1 MDLRKYDRIKFEL
14 SAILRAISQQAPR
27 QDGQHPQPL
36 RELFARLAEDRFN
49 IALVGRFSRGKTSLL
64 NALLGMDRL
73 PTGVVPLTSVITR
86 VTYGSEAKVVLN
98 YHGSSLFLDIPLE
111 QLSDY
116 VTERGNPGNRRGISV
131 ADVQL
136 PAELL
141 RRGFTFV
148 DTPGL
153 GSSIAANTRTTEAFL
168 PDADALILVSSHDG
182 PLSGEELA
190 LVNQAHA
197 GARRVFLVLNKQ
209 DVVDAAARAQSLAHV
224 HAELARVGVAAT
236 VSVISVSARDA
247 LAAKTAGD
255 TAALA
260 ASGVPALE
268 AALVDF
274 LVNGQRHA
282 FLIGVCE
289 RIAALLRDPRLSDLV
304 PRLAELRAQ
313 GETQAA
319 QPAAHAT
326 PEPPPLSSLLPACE
340 ICTRIAQTMFEFFA
354 SYQLRLYGSSRL
366 QDELARH
373 GGFCRLHARQFE
385 AMAAA
390 REVAIGLAPVLARQ
404 ASELRRI
411 AETCPSPTVSGELI
425 ADLLPTGR
433 TCPACAA
440 ARQIEQ
446 REIGGL
452 AARVANQGSGIVH
465 RRSALCIPHLA
476 RLVGAVRDPGHV
488 QALVLRQAELLD
500 RLEEDARRFALKSDA
515 VRRYDASKE
524 ELAVAGRAPCVLLDH
539 PGAQYELGSSDTGT
553 STVGPGGLF
562 DRAGPPTDGR

>member
-14 SAILRAISQQAPR
+14 SAILRAISQQAAR
-27 QDGQHPQPL
+27 QDGQHPEPL
-36 RELFARLAEDRFN
+36 RDLFARLAEDRFN
-49 IALVGRFSRGKTSLL
+49 LALVGRFSRGKTSLL

-98 YHGSSLFLDIPLE
+98 YHGTSLFLDIPLN

-182 PLSGEELA
+182 PLSGEERA
-190 LVNQAHA
+190 LVDQAHA

-224 HAELARVGVAAT
+224 HAELARVGAAAT
-236 VSVISVSARDA
+236 VSVFSVSARDA

-255 TAALA
+255 TAALV

-289 RIAALLRDPRLSDLV
+289 RIAELLRDPILSDLV
-304 PRLAELRAQ
+304 PRLAELRARI
-313 GETQAA
+313 ETQAA
-319 QPAAHAT
+319 QPVTHAT
-326 PEPPPLSSLLPACE
+326 QEPPPLSPLLPACE
-340 ICTRIAQTMFEFFA
+340 ICTRIAQGMFEFLA
-354 SYQLRLYGSSRL
+354 AYQLRLYGSSRL
-366 QDELARH
+366 QDALARH
-373 GGFCRLHARQFE
+373 GGYLPPARTAVRGHGGRPRSRDRTGPRAGRAGQP
-385 AMAAA
+385 ASTH
-390 REVAIGLAPVLARQ
+390 RRNLPVADAVE
-404 ASELRRI
+404 SD
-411 AETCPSPTVSGELI
+411 LI

-440 ARQIEQ
+440 ARQIEE

-452 AARVANQGSGIVH
+452 AALVANQAPASCTGAPPCASRIWRAWSGPCATPAMFRPWSCG
-465 RRSALCIPHLA
+465 RRNCWT
-476 RLVGAVRDPGHV
+476 GW
-488 QALVLRQAELLD
+488 
-500 RLEEDARRFALKSDA
+500 RRM
-515 VRRYDASKE
+515 
-524 ELAVAGRAPCVLLDH
+524 
-539 PGAQYELGSSDTGT
+539 PGAL
-553 STVGPGGLF
+553 
-562 DRAGPPTDGR
+562 R